1 MNSENTNN
9 QIQSD
14 NTNSDNLLIKQF
26 NGLNIQVYGT
36 YEEPLFKAKDIG
48 DLLDIKDVLST
59 VKDFDNDE
67 KGVGYYPTP
76 GGIQQMVM
84 LKEQGLYKILM
95 ISRKPIAKQ
104 FQKWVFNII
113 KEIRLK
119 GKYDLEE
126 KLKEHQQLLQ
136 VKELEHQQT
145 QQELVRYKEKTYEE
159 IEKTGHVYV
168 IKTDAQGSYKVGK
181 TKDAVNKRI
190 RGLQT
195 GNVDNIQVL
204 LDFKTSNPDLL
215 EKNVHYILDRYRCNS
230 NREFF
235 DCDINYI
242 KTVVAIC
249 GNVLDTLKSTY
260 QHISKDELFEK
271 LAISGVNVTVPVET
285 LENPPPYNSRNAD
298 FYNWLD
304 ENVIES
310 HNSLLKLKDVCEGY
324 LDKKNVNSRLSHR
337 IKLELELWIKS
348 KFENI
353 KYIYTDSKFNG
364 ERYRGWVGISLISNV

>member
-26 NGLNIQVYGT
+26 NNLNITIYGT
-36 YEEPLFKAKDIG
+36 CEEPLFKAKDIG
-48 DLLDIKDVLST
+48 DLLEMSNIREVIKNFNERQKVVSLTDTL
-59 VKDFDNDE
+59 
-67 KGVGYYPTP
+67 
-76 GGIQQMVM
+76 GGQQNTTF
-84 LKEQGLYKILM
+84 LTEQGLYKVLM
-95 ISRKPIAKQ
+95 RSRKKIAEQ
-104 FQKWVFNII
+104 FQDWVCEVVE
-113 KEIRLK
+113 EIRKK

-136 VKELEHQQT
+136 VT
-145 QQELVRYKEKTYEE
+145 QQELVKYKEKTYEE
-159 IEKTGHVYV
+159 IEKTGHIYV

-242 KTVVAIC
+242 KTVVEIC
-249 GNVLDTLKSTY
+249 GNMLNTLKSTY
-260 QHISKDELFEK
+260 QHISTEELFEK

-304 ENVIES
+304 KNVIES

-353 KYIYTDSKFNG
+353 KYIYADSKFNG
-364 ERYRGWVGISLISNV
+364 ERYRGWVGISLIPKV